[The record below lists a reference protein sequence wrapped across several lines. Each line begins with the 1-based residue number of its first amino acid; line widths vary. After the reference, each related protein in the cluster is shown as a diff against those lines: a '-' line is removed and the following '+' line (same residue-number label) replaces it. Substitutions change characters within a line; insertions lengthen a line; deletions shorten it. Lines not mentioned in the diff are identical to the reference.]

1 MAATEAVYLFRKD
14 KRLLMTPSKTLG
26 DYARAATPDE
36 IKDGN
41 PKGERVLIL
50 IVRKTDNFWKCG
62 QQAMNISIL
71 SEPAN
76 PVPAFP

>member
-1 MAATEAVYLFRKD
+1 MKMKFPADTRILYLEEYLKRLTKMAATEAVYLFRKD

-50 IVRKTDNFWKCG
+50 IVRKTDNF
-62 QQAMNISIL
+62 
-71 SEPAN
+71 
-76 PVPAFP
+76 